1 MLEHSFFFF
10 FFFSYIFGGPI
21 WLPLFSFFSLYNVK
35 AQQRLHPSSIRC
47 RGSNSQPLDHESSA
61 LTTRPWLLA
70 REFFL
75 SIFTFELLS
84 KYYRGFLS
92 ERLPARLSQH
102 IIKMYLLCLPYSLF
116 YSEHQA
122 RFSFTFPSLDE
133 NKNLFAFVAVFGNI
147 AAKIQFFVSSLFLH
161 LLNQNFKLLRFA
173 GKSV

>member
-1 MLEHSFFFF
+1 MYVIEL
-10 FFFSYIFGGPI
+10 
-21 WLPLFSFFSLYNVK
+21 
-35 AQQRLHPSSIRC
+35 RLHPSSIRC
-47 RGSNSQPLDHESSA
+47 LGSNSRPLDHESSA

-92 ERLPARLSQH
+92 ERLSQH

-122 RFSFTFPSLDE
+122 RFSFTFPSLGE

-147 AAKIQFFVSSLFLH
+147 AIKIQFSVSSLFLH
-161 LLNQNFKLLRFA
+161 LLN
-173 GKSV
+173 